1 MEQASEK
8 AGERRST
15 PGVGKKM
22 RRSGE
27 GVSEKGEGVGGKE
40 LSFPSL
46 ASPPSA
52 PYFSHS
58 LPVSFPSRKFL
69 KTPATQAKYYE
80 QPKDGK
86 LFHAPEN
93 CPTTRL

>member
-1 MEQASEK
+1 MS
-8 AGERRST
+8 
-15 PGVGKKM
+15 KKL

-27 GVSEKGEGVGGKE
+27 GVSEKGDGVGEKE

-46 ASPPSA
+46 ASPPPSA
-52 PYFSHS
+52 PYSSRS